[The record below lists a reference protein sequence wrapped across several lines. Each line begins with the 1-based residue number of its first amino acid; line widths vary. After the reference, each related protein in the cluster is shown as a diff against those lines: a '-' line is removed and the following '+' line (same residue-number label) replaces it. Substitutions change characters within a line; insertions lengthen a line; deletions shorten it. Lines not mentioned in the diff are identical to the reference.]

1 MRAAIIAAVALATF
15 SSFPVTAQQQQEPS
29 AQQQTAPAQP
39 GAPGATP
46 DSQPTQNPA
55 QNGAPTQASAAPVT
69 LEPVKGELVGKLDSN
84 SAKTGDSVVVKTKEN
99 VKTADGTEIP
109 KGSKLVGRVTG
120 VQPRG
125 EGKENSQIA
134 LKFDHAELK
143 GGQNLAIE
151 SVLQSVSPASGSD
164 SAMNNGDN
172 LGSPTGSAPSS
183 GGPGSGGSMSGSAN
197 SSGTN
202 GTATNSTGQG
212 SMQNSG
218 QPSGQP
224 GASTSSTGAPAP
236 GSIVARSGNIA
247 IRMTA
252 IPGVLLANNMNGQPF
267 SNASGLLLGA
277 KSDIKLEGGTQ
288 VVVAVASVP
297 GGGTSGASMNR

>member
-1 MRAAIIAAVALATF
+1 
-15 SSFPVTAQQQQEPS
+15 
-29 AQQQTAPAQP
+29 
-39 GAPGATP
+39 
-46 DSQPTQNPA
+46 
-55 QNGAPTQASAAPVT
+55 
-69 LEPVKGELVGKLDSN
+69 
-84 SAKTGDSVVVKTKEN
+84 
-99 VKTADGTEIP
+99 
-109 KGSKLVGRVTG
+109 
-120 VQPRG
+120 
-125 EGKENSQIA
+125 
-134 LKFDHAELK
+134 
-143 GGQNLAIE
+143 
-151 SVLQSVSPASGSD
+151 
-164 SAMNNGDN
+164 
-172 LGSPTGSAPSS
+172 
-183 GGPGSGGSMSGSAN
+183 
-197 SSGTN
+197 
-202 GTATNSTGQG
+202 
-212 SMQNSG
+212 MQNSG